1 MERYFYES
9 ESHLDFSEGVRVAI
23 IEPSQYGVEALP
35 HVHSQVELIYI
46 VNGSFDIS
54 VNDRSFT
61 LDAGDLILLPQ
72 YSIHSTFA
80 NSRAGGKYYY
90 FHIHSKLISEMA
102 GKSKASFFQYF
113 FSFTSPDRKLMWK
126 ANELSKEFTNP
137 ITELINE
144 CGKDDYLTRISHKLN
159 ICRLLLAIL
168 KDSKVHKSKKY
179 GQLQNENSS
188 LSSMQKATE
197 YINANYASNIKGE
210 DMAKMLGLSYK
221 YFLQC
226 FTKATG
232 EGFSKYLNKTRIKYA
247 KVLFSNTTLSVHDVA
262 SAVGYNSDS
271 YFIVEFKK
279 DTGMTPL
286 QFIKSNRIQLIKE
299 TD

>member
-9 ESHLDFSEGVRVAI
+9 DSHLDFSEGVRVLPI
-23 IEPSQYGVEALP
+23 QSEQCGIEALP

-46 VNGSFDIS
+46 TSGSYDIA
-54 VNDRSFT
+54 VNDRNFT
-61 LDAGDLILLPQ
+61 ANEGDLVLFPQ

-80 NSRAGGKYYY
+80 VSRNGGKYYY
-90 FHIHSKLISEMA
+90 FHIHSRLISEMA
-102 GKSKASFFQYF
+102 GKSKAPFFQYF
-113 FSFTSPDRKLMWK
+113 FSLTSPEQKLLWK
-126 ANELSKEFTNP
+126 ADELSKEFTNP
-137 ITELINE
+137 ISELISD
-144 CGKDDYLTRISHKLN
+144 CGKNDYLTQISHKLN
-159 ICRLLLAIL
+159 ICKLLLAIL

-179 GQLQNENSS
+179 RELQNENSS

-197 YINANYASNIKGE
+197 YINANYATNIKGE
-210 DMAKMLGLSYK
+210 DVAKMLGLSYK

-226 FTKATG
+226 FSKATG

-247 KVLFSNTTLSVHDVA
+247 KVLLSNTTLSVHNIA

-279 DTGMTPL
+279 DTGITPL
-286 QFIKSNRIQLIKE
+286 QFIKKYREIKAE
-299 TD
+299 K